1 LFACSVKS
9 AGSSSSPQGLPLM
22 NDTGMVYLGADQ
34 LGAATAGA
42 RPPSRLVHFTAAAVS
57 LALAGALH

>member
-22 NDTGMVYLGADQ
+22 NDTGMVYLGA
-34 LGAATAGA
+34 ATAGA
-42 RPPSRLVHFTAAAVS
+42 RPPSRLVHFTALAVS
-57 LALAGALH
+57 LALAGASH